1 MAAAATVTN
10 SGSCGFERMA
20 STSTWPTASSWPRSK
35 ESGHCTLEARS
46 LRTVA
51 SRTHVWNQIVHH
63 FKIQKSKSSFP
74 PYRRTRSFLYW
85 KLWVGRC
92 SFAWC
97 RWSCWQLRTGWFH
110 RRRTLAPLDDLA
122 RSPRL
127 SRPWRLKIDGVKNVA
142 TSSQVFTLPIQSP
155 PDESIGKEMSPITRS
170 TPIALSYHKSTK
182 REKLDHWW
190 QNVVPALKKGLPFQ
204 VSTQIEVPS
213 ASKYLFRV
221 TACISIFKIGLQ
233 GGPFLQI
240 GNTKKRLSNLG
251 LSPLVFVTG
260 CCFSHLHMRKLF
272 KKLTK
277 EYGLTCYPVSGV
289 MTHEVYCGINHIHHG
304 VQTFTVFTF

>member
-1 MAAAATVTN
+1 MLLRLVPLELLTVENRLVPSTQDI
-10 SGSCGFERMA
+10 SASWWSCTQSTPFSAMKTENRWSKKCSDLLAGFH
-20 STSTWPTASSWPRSK
+20 SP
-35 ESGHCTLEARS
+35 
-46 LRTVA
+46 
-51 SRTHVWNQIVHH
+51 N
-63 FKIQKSKSSFP
+63 SKSS
-74 PYRRTRSFLYW
+74 W
-85 KLWVGRC
+85 WVDRKG
-92 SFAWC
+92 
-97 RWSCWQLRTGWFH
+97 
-110 RRRTLAPLDDLA
+110 
-122 RSPRL
+122 
-127 SRPWRLKIDGVKNVA
+127 NVA
-142 TSSQVFTLPIQSP
+142 NYLKYSHRIVIPQVYKAYKAWSLMT
-155 PDESIGKEMSPITRS
+155 
-170 TPIALSYHKSTK
+170 
-182 REKLDHWW
+182 
-190 QNVVPALKKGLPFQ
+190 NVPALKKGLPFQ